1 MEITYTDDK
10 GESVEIINH
19 HIEIPAYIKEFDEH
33 KSFLNIKSEDVAM
46 LFHSNKPMSK
56 AVTIGRYQMFLKM
69 DFDNFIHSK
78 FADTIHR
85 VFADFQHGFILICI
99 RLGIKP

>member
-19 HIEIPAYIKEFDEH
+19 YIEIPSYIKEFDEQ

-69 DFDNFIHSK
+69 VPDMRQEVS
-78 FADTIHR
+78 
-85 VFADFQHGFILICI
+85 QE
-99 RLGIKP
+99 IKYLMRITVEMSLEQES

>member
-19 HIEIPAYIKEFDEH
+19 YIEIPSYIKEFDEQ

-69 DFDNFIHSK
+69 DFDNFMHSK

-85 VFADFQHGFILICI
+85 VFADFSMVFILICV
-99 RLGIKP
+99 RRGIKP

>member
-19 HIEIPAYIKEFDEH
+19 YIEIPSYIKEFDEQ

-56 AVTIGRYQMFLKM
+56 AVTIGRYQMFLSTMISCSAVKKSLPP
-69 DFDNFIHSK
+69 I
-78 FADTIHR
+78 
-85 VFADFQHGFILICI
+85 GYLYC
-99 RLGIKP
+99 

>member
-69 DFDNFIHSK
+69 DFDNFMHSK

-85 VFADFQHGFILICI
+85 VFADFSMVFILICI